1 MNALP
6 SGLLPSLAF
15 TSVAFCLVTAG
26 GSTVAAGWSPVA
38 GGGESGVVAVS
49 AVKTA
54 PARTVVQGRAA
65 ATANPLYRTGRMPAV
80 RCSAGTIRP
89 GSAASYRSFMTRV
102 NGCLGRAWAAQ
113 FKKAG
118 LPFTPPRLR
127 FVSSRVS
134 SPCGGW
140 PAGAGGYYCSG
151 NRTMYIGVT
160 RKVLKNPYGPNHAQF
175 MAHEYAHHV
184 QQLAGI
190 MPYYGQAAWSA
201 RSSARLALSRR
212 LELQADCLASA
223 FLRGA
228 ADDLEVTREHWNA
241 MIEWTAA
248 NGHKTWPTNDHGKGR
263 SQAFWMQRGFRSGS
277 PASCNTWTASVRSVG

>member
-1 MNALP
+1 MNVPP
-6 SGLLPSLAF
+6 SGLLPSLVLAC
-15 TSVAFCLVTAG
+15 VALV
-26 GSTVAAGWSPVA
+26 PVA
-38 GGGESGVVAVS
+38 GLPAAGLPSADGGEAGVVAVS
-49 AVKTA
+49 GVKA
-54 PARTVVQGRAA
+54 FQGRTVAHGRPA
-65 ATANPLYRTGRMPAV
+65 ATANPLYRTGPMPSV

-102 NGCLGRAWAAQ
+102 NRCLGRAWAAQ

-118 LPFTPPRLR
+118 LPFSPPRLR

-190 MPYYGQAAWSA
+190 LPYYGQVAWRA
-201 RSSARLALSRR
+201 KGSARLALSRR

-223 FLRGA
+223 FLHGA
-228 ADDLEVTREHWNA
+228 AADLEVTREHWDA
-241 MIEWTAA
+241 MIEWTAE

-277 PASCNTWTASVRSVG
+277 PASCNTWTATGRSVS